1 MKEFY
6 EVVLSGVAKEDLL
19 ALLNILKS
27 HSERVAAVT
36 ASQKLDIE
44 NRLCLDQKIVTG
56 LCGFDGDVCVTA
68 KLYGFDT
75 ISARSDFFVLLRI
88 IKYGKDVNVELCFDD
103 ACLIDV
109 DRVMLALQKYLQ
121 GISDK
126 IRLAEFYGGMEPAR
140 DLETRYFTNDILGP
154 LFARAR

>member
-1 MKEFY
+1 MKELY
-6 EVVLSGVAKEDLL
+6 EVVLNGVAKEDLL

-27 HSERVAAVT
+27 HSERVVDVT

-44 NRLCLDQKIVTG
+44 NRLCLDQELVVE

-68 KLYGFDT
+68 KLYGFDI
-75 ISARSDFFVLLRI
+75 ISTRSDFFALLRI
-88 IKYGKDVNVELCFDD
+88 IKYGEDVDVELCFDD
-103 ACLIDV
+103 ACLINL

-126 IRLAEFYGGMEPAR
+126 IRMAEFYGGMEPAR
-140 DLETRYFTNDILGP
+140 DLETRYFTNDVLGP
-154 LFARAR
+154 VFARDR